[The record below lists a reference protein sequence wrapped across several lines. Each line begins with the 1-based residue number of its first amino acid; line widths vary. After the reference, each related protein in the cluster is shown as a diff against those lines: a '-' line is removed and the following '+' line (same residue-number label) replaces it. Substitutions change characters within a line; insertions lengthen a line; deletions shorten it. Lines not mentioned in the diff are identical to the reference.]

1 MTYQGGL
8 YTESLGTR
16 EVFFLAAKDGLRTY
30 YKYRLTYTLT
40 APKVCKPVTD
50 PNTVKFSLP
59 KEFVS

>member
-8 YTESLGTR
+8 YTESLGIR

-30 YKYRLTYTLT
+30 YKYGLTNALT
-40 APKVCKPVTD
+40 APKIPMTITD
-50 PNTVKFSLP
+50 DAVKFSLP